1 MSNSAPDFGIYAE
14 KIRGEHREKF
24 GEFRALLLEFNKKF
38 NLTAV
43 TEEKDIF
50 YKHFL
55 DSLAGEMWIKK
66 GARVAEIGSGAGF
79 PSVPLKIVRDD
90 LKFTLVESV
99 GKKCDFL
106 EILVEKLGLK
116 GVEILRGRAEDF
128 AREKK
133 YREKYDVCLARAV
146 ARLNV
151 LAEYCMPFVQK
162 GGIFLSYKGDAE
174 EEVKEAERAVFLLGG
189 ARTETIFYELPQGYG
204 KRSLILAK
212 KINRTPSVYPRGNG
226 KERQHPIV

>member
-1 MSNSAPDFGIYAE
+1 MSNSAPDFGNYAE
-14 KIRGEHREKF
+14 KIQGEYREKF
-24 GEFRALLLEFNKKF
+24 GAFRALLLEFNKKF

-66 GARVAEIGSGAGF
+66 GASVAEIGSGAGF

-128 AREKK
+128 AREEK

-151 LAEYCMPFVQK
+151 LAEYCMPFVQR
-162 GGIFLSYKGDAE
+162 GGIFLSYKGDSE
-174 EEVKEAERAVFLLGG
+174 EEVKEAERAVSLFGG
-189 ARTETIFYELPQGYG
+189 AKTETISYELPQGYG

-226 KERQHPIV
+226 KERKYPIV

>member
-24 GEFRALLLEFNKKF
+24 GAFRALLLEFNKKF

-66 GARVAEIGSGAGF
+66 GASVAEIGSGAGF

-128 AREKK
+128 AREEK

-189 ARTETIFYELPQGYG
+189 AKTETIFYELPQGYG

-212 KINRTPSVYPRGNG
+212 KINRTPTVYPRGNG
-226 KERQHPIV
+226 KERKHPIV